1 MLGKIR
7 KFSSSV
13 FAKIFLFI
21 VAIPF
26 VFWGMGPLFKSG
38 SQNIIVKIDK
48 EKIPIEEFVN
58 YINMYSAPNDN
69 LDSAFIDKMLSNF
82 IGEKIIENEI
92 KSFNIILSDE
102 SLSKLIKND
111 KNFKKNNKF
120 SRTEYEKFL
129 VTNNLGAV
137 FFEKNMSH
145 QIKRELLLDFI
156 GGGVMPPN
164 FLVNIN
170 FDKMNQKR
178 NVEIIR
184 LNDVIKKN

>member
-58 YINMYSAPNDN
+58 YINIYTTTNDN
-69 LDSAFIDKMLSNF
+69 LDSIFIEKMLSNF

-102 SLSKLIKND
+102 SLSKLI
-111 KNFKKNNKF
+111 
-120 SRTEYEKFL
+120 T
-129 VTNNLGAV
+129 
-137 FFEKNMSH
+137 
-145 QIKRELLLDFI
+145 
-156 GGGVMPPN
+156 
-164 FLVNIN
+164 
-170 FDKMNQKR
+170 
-178 NVEIIR
+178 
-184 LNDVIKKN
+184 